1 MNVRTICKK
10 DHKFIPIYL
19 SMTEKRKKSEYKN
32 STFFLVYKRKK
43 EKAELKSDLL
53 GKHNE

>member
-1 MNVRTICKK
+1 
-10 DHKFIPIYL
+10 
-19 SMTEKRKKSEYKN
+19 MTEKRKKSEYKN